1 MRMRPDSAAGKVL
14 AMLPPFRKMIQH
26 YLEGMPGHQAGSYL
40 TDGQR
45 LFRVVTPFSPYD
57 ESPVGLLEDCR
68 TLEVTPFSPDE
79 LCEMGLSLVRVGRGG
94 AVCSGK
100 AVPRHVVG
108 CGCPSCRPG

>member
-1 MRMRPDSAAGKVL
+1 
-14 AMLPPFRKMIQH
+14 MLLPFRKMIRH
-26 YLEGMPGHQAGSYL
+26 YLPGLQRHRTGSYL

-94 AVCSGK
+94 VVSRGK
-100 AVPRHVVG
+100 AVRRHVVG
-108 CGCPSCRPG
+108 CGCLSCHPA